1 MAKGF
6 RREVQEI
13 RATVELAESGSMRG
27 AAKTPS
33 LFDQTAI
40 IERKIEELHKQ
51 MKEIGD
57 LLSQTQ

>member
-6 RREVQEI
+6 RKEVQEI
-13 RATVELAESGSMRG
+13 RATVGLTESGSMRG

-33 LFDQTAI
+33 LFDQTSI
-40 IERKIEELHKQ
+40 IEGKIKELLKQ

-57 LLSQTQ
+57 LLSQIQ